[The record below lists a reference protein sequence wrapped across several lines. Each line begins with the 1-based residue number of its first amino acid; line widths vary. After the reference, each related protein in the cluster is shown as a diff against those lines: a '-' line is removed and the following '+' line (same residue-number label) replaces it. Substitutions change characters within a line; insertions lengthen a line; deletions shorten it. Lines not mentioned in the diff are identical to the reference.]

1 MTKTVQLE
9 TNRAE
14 TGQAKAVEAD
24 PPQHHPGIA
33 ELFTGFLGLGL
44 MGFGGV
50 LPMARRMMVEDRR
63 WLSPGEFMDLLGLCQ
78 FLPGG
83 NIINMSVAVGLKF
96 QGWRGALAAAF
107 GLIAAPTAIVICL
120 GYIYDRYRDNPQ
132 VEHLF
137 AGLAAAASG
146 LLISLAWKVL
156 QPLRHKLWALAIV
169 ALCFIAIAV
178 FRLPLFATMLVLAP
192 VSIVLSWKFSK

>member
-1 MTKTVQLE
+1 MTKTVQPE
-9 TNRAE
+9 TIGAE
-14 TGQAKAVEAD
+14 TGQTKTGQGD
-24 PPQHHPGIA
+24 PQHHHPGIA

-96 QGWRGALAAAF
+96 QGWRGALAASF

-156 QPLRHKLWALAIV
+156 QPLKHKLWALAIV

-192 VSIVLSWKFSK
+192 VSIILSWKLSK

>member
-1 MTKTVQLE
+1 M
-9 TNRAE
+9 
-14 TGQAKAVEAD
+14 
-24 PPQHHPGIA
+24 A

-50 LPMARRMMVEDRR
+50 LPMARRMMVEDRN

-156 QPLRHKLWALAIV
+156 QPLKHKLWALAIV

-192 VSIVLSWKFSK
+192 VSIVLSWKLSK

>member
-1 MTKTVQLE
+1 ME
-9 TNRAE
+9 
-14 TGQAKAVEAD
+14 
-24 PPQHHPGIA
+24 
-33 ELFTGFLGLGL
+33 
-44 MGFGGV
+44 
-50 LPMARRMMVEDRR
+50 
-63 WLSPGEFMDLLGLCQ
+63 
-78 FLPGG
+78 
-83 NIINMSVAVGLKF
+83 
-96 QGWRGALAAAF
+96 GALAAAF

-156 QPLRHKLWALAIV
+156 QPLKHKLWALAIV

-192 VSIVLSWKFSK
+192 VSIVLSWKLSK

>member
-1 MTKTVQLE
+1 MVMTKTVQPDPVQ
-9 TNRAE
+9 AE
-14 TGQAKAVEAD
+14 TGRAD

-156 QPLRHKLWALAIV
+156 QPLKHKLWALAIV

>member
-1 MTKTVQLE
+1 MTKTIQPETIQPETVQ
-9 TNRAE
+9 AE
-14 TGQAKAVEAD
+14 TGRAE
-24 PPQHHPGIA
+24 PPLHHPGIA

-120 GYIYDRYRDNPQ
+120 GYIYDRYRENPQ

-156 QPLRHKLWALAIV
+156 QPLKHKLWALAIV

-192 VSIVLSWKFSK
+192 VSIVLSWKLSK